1 MSIPLC
7 SLLNS
12 ADQPLSLFPFCSGGG
27 RHHQR
32 HRGVSGQA
40 AQRQQGPGVLVWASS
55 PHATSSTGPWSCPGS
70 ATLPRHCLPNSA
82 GCSSQGAVGLSELE
96 TAFALRYDFH
106 LGATNYGFYSTAEML
121 AEANDLVAVTQS
133 QMGSLLSLRGAE
145 GAPLMSKADDR
156 QTDELRLL
164 GWLADCRIELIEFLL
179 KYTAHCMY
187 PFKASCK
194 THTCQ
199 THLWRALCKL
209 LLKCLGSQ
217 FLHAIFSTTSSVVL
231 NGRVGVVS
239 SS

>member
-32 HRGVSGQA
+32 HRGVGGQA

-145 GAPLMSKADDR
+145 GAPLMRNGPKNNSSHRSRHSQRVPVVRPMTDK
-156 QTDELRLL
+156 QTNSGCLVGWQIVEL
-164 GWLADCRIELIEFLL
+164 
-179 KYTAHCMY
+179 
-187 PFKASCK
+187 
-194 THTCQ
+194 
-199 THLWRALCKL
+199 
-209 LLKCLGSQ
+209 
-217 FLHAIFSTTSSVVL
+217 
-231 NGRVGVVS
+231 N
-239 SS
+239 